1 MLLRSHEVI
10 AWFLIISNAIAG
22 CWALAAQRIEVLR
35 RRGLWALVVAAQ
47 LSTFASAITGVLLV
61 NREQRPLGDF
71 HALYGFSTIITVAI
85 LYSYRR
91 SQFVGDRRYLLYGFG
106 SLFLMGLGIRNLVL

>member
-1 MLLRSHEVI
+1 MLFRSHEVV
-10 AWFLIISNAIAG
+10 AWFLIISNGVAG
-22 CWALAAQRIEVLR
+22 CWALGAHRVQRLR
-35 RRGLWALVVAAQ
+35 VSGLWALVIAAQ
-47 LSTFASAITGVLLV
+47 LSTFASGVTGVLLV
-61 NREQRPLGDF
+61 NLEQRPLGDF

-91 SQFVGDRRYLLYGFG
+91 SSFLGDRRYLLYGFG

>member
-1 MLLRSHEVI
+1 VLLSSHEVI
-10 AWFLIISNAIAG
+10 AWFLIISNAVAG
-22 CWALAAQRIEVLR
+22 CWALGAHRIEALR
-35 RRGLWALVVAAQ
+35 VRGLWVLVTAAQ
-47 LSTFASAITGVLLV
+47 LSTFASALTGVLLV

-91 SQFVGDRRYLLYGFG
+91 SSFVGERRYLLYGFG